1 MRKTPSVRY
10 WAAGIIAFTLGIGV
24 LIGSLITR
32 GVHAGRALPYAPD
45 AKPLVDP
52 SPSALSDSFAAI
64 AAKVGPAVVN
74 INTKSTIHFAG
85 NGIGPS
91 EMGPNGRLFRHFF
104 QFGPEGAPRQLRQE
118 SLGSGVILD
127 KNGYILT
134 NDHVVVQDDGEPVDS
149 IEVYLRGQD
158 QFRHGYRA
166 RVVGS
171 DPWTDLA
178 VLKINARETLPV
190 AHLGNSSAMR
200 VGDWVLAIGSPFDL
214 RDTVTAG
221 IISAKGR
228 EIPDDGMQ
236 GEFKHFLQT
245 DAAINPG
252 NSGGPLV
259 NLGGQVIGINTAI
272 ATTQDSYNGVGFAIP
287 SDTVRRIYNDIVTT
301 GRVRRGAIGVHF
313 VNEENDSLLRSFG
326 ASHGVVIQSVEQ
338 GSPAGRAGLKMGDV
352 ITDIDSKPIR
362 SGDGLLTV
370 ISSTTPGT
378 TVHVGFVR
386 SGKPLSCDVVVG
398 DWNKIAPSEGGSAPA
413 PVQHQTKPSADS
425 GVLGLSVRDLSAD
438 AAQEISKQL
447 QLGHAEGVA
456 VASVAAGS
464 FADDLG
470 IQRSDIILSINHEEL
485 HSMNDFNRVQR
496 RLKSGQDVLFLIAQ
510 RNGAGF
516 STEFLA
522 DRLP

>member
-1 MRKTPSVRY
+1 MRGKPTVRY
-10 WAAGIIAFTLGIGV
+10 WAAGTIVLTLGIGV
-24 LIGSLITR
+24 LIGTLITG
-32 GVHAGRALPYAPD
+32 GVHAGRVLPFAPD

-52 SPSALSDSFAAI
+52 SPVALSDSFAAI

-74 INTKSTIHFAG
+74 INTKSTIHFTG
-85 NGIGPS
+85 NGLGAP
-91 EMGPNGRLFRHFF
+91 EVGPNGRLFRHFF
-104 QFGPEGAPRQLRQE
+104 QFGPEGAPKQLRQE

-134 NDHVVVQDDGEPVDS
+134 NDHVIVQDDGEPVDS

-158 QFRHGYRA
+158 QFRHGYTA
-166 RVVGS
+166 RIIGS
-171 DPWTDLA
+171 DSWTDLA
-178 VLKINARETLPV
+178 VLKINARENLPV
-190 AHLGNSSAMR
+190 AQLGNSGRMR

-221 IISAKGR
+221 IISARGR
-228 EIPDDGMQ
+228 EIPDDGME

-259 NLGGQVIGINTAI
+259 NLAGQVIGINTAI

-287 SDTVRRIYNDIVTT
+287 SDLARRIYNDIITT

-313 VNEENDSLLRSFG
+313 VNEQNDSLLRSFG

-352 ITDIDSKPIR
+352 ITDINSEPIR

-370 ISSTTPGT
+370 ISNTTPGT
-378 TVHVGFVR
+378 TVRVAFIR
-386 SGKPLSCDVVVG
+386 NGKPLNCAVAVG
-398 DWNKIAPSEGGSAPA
+398 DWNRIAPGEGGSVAPPA
-413 PVQHQTKPSADS
+413 QRQTKPSAES
-425 GVLGLSVRDLSAD
+425 GVLGLSVRNLSAD
-438 AAQEISKQL
+438 VAQEISKQL

-456 VASVAAGS
+456 VENVAPGS
-464 FADDLG
+464 FADDLL
-470 IQRSDIILSINHEEL
+470 IQRSDIILSINREEL
-485 HSMNDFNRVQR
+485 HSVNDFDRVQS
-496 RLKSGQDVLFLIAQ
+496 RLKAGQDVLFLIAH
-510 RNGAGF
+510 RDGPGF
-516 STEFLA
+516 STEFRA